1 MTKSFLIFI
10 KFGKVFNPST
20 MKNLTFIGVLLLG
33 LAFLLYYML
42 PQFSFVKLFE
52 PINLMGILAGIGIGL
67 IIGGIVGY
75 ISKGTALKQQEKQR
89 ELKQLRKEKE
99 DLEKQAAELARQQT
113 ANYTQFEENK
123 NPPNY

>member
-1 MTKSFLIFI
+1 
-10 KFGKVFNPST
+10 
-20 MKNLTFIGVLLLG
+20 MKNLTFIGFLLLG

-42 PQFSFVKLFE
+42 PQFSVVKLFE

-75 ISKGTALKQQEKQR
+75 VSKGAALKHEEKRR
-89 ELKQLRKEKE
+89 ELKQLRIVNE
-99 DLEKQAAELARQQT
+99 DLEKQAAELAKQQT
-113 ANYTQFEENK
+113 VTYTSPDDNK

>member
-1 MTKSFLIFI
+1 
-10 KFGKVFNPST
+10 
-20 MKNLTFIGVLLLG
+20 MKNLTFIGFLLLG

-42 PQFSFVKLFE
+42 PEFSMVKLFE
-52 PINLMGILAGIGIGL
+52 PISLMGILAGIGIGL

-75 ISKGTALKQQEKQR
+75 VSKGTALKQEEKRR
-89 ELKQLRKEKE
+89 EIKQLRKVNE

-113 ANYTQFEENK
+113 TTYTTTTTENQ

>member
-1 MTKSFLIFI
+1 
-10 KFGKVFNPST
+10 
-20 MKNLTFIGVLLLG
+20 MKNLHFIGFLLLG

-42 PQFSFVKLFE
+42 PEFSFVKLFE

-75 ISKGTALKQQEKQR
+75 ISKGTALKQEEKR
-89 ELKQLRKEKE
+89 KELIQLRKVNE

-113 ANYTQFEENK
+113 TTTYTSTDENI

>member
-1 MTKSFLIFI
+1 
-10 KFGKVFNPST
+10 
-20 MKNLTFIGVLLLG
+20 MKNLTFIGIILLA

-42 PQFSFVKLFE
+42 PEFSIVRLFE

-75 ISKGTALKQQEKQR
+75 VSKGSAIKQEQKRKEF
-89 ELKQLRKEKE
+89 KQLQKEKAE
-99 DLEKQAAELARQQT
+99 LEKQAAELAKQQEKT
-113 ANYTQFEENK
+113 VNQTNISPN

>member
-1 MTKSFLIFI
+1 
-10 KFGKVFNPST
+10 
-20 MKNLTFIGVLLLG
+20 MKNLTFIGVLLLA

-75 ISKGTALKQQEKQR
+75 VSKGTALR
-89 ELKQLRKEKE
+89 EEQKRKELIQLRKEKE
-99 DLEKQAAELARQQT
+99 DLERQAAELARQQT
-113 ANYTQFEENK
+113 IQNTSNENPQ
-123 NPPNY
+123 NF

>member
-1 MTKSFLIFI
+1 
-10 KFGKVFNPST
+10 
-20 MKNLTFIGVLLLG
+20 MKNLTFIGFLLLG

-42 PQFSFVKLFE
+42 PEFSFVKLFE
-52 PINLMGILAGIGIGL
+52 PISLMGILAGIGIGL

-75 ISKGTALKQQEKQR
+75 VSKGTALKQEEKKR
-89 ELKQLRKEKE
+89 EIKQLRKVNE

-113 ANYTQFEENK
+113 TTYTTTTTENQ